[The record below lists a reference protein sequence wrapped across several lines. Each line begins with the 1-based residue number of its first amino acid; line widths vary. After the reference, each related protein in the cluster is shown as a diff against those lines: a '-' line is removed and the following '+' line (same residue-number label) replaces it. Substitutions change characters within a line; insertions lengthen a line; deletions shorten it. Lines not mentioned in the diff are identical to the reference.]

1 MIIRLEELN
10 SEVKDKISFDE
21 ELTFPSDMLEK
32 SDIIDIEDARA
43 VGNIFFDASNELT
56 IRCNVSGK
64 MILEDSISLDNVEYP
79 FSIDIDENIE
89 ENLEKDENSIDIL
102 PILWQNIVLEVP
114 LRFTKVNDLSKYNGD
129 GWKLISEEE
138 ASSTSN
144 NPFLELKEKYKEEW

>member
-1 MIIRLEELN
+1 
-10 SEVKDKISFDE
+10 
-21 ELTFPSDMLEK
+21 
-32 SDIIDIEDARA
+32 
-43 VGNIFFDASNELT
+43 
-56 IRCNVSGK
+56 
-64 MILEDSISLDNVEYP
+64 MILDDSISLDNVEYP